1 MASSPHPLARS
12 VSVTDMA
19 PFSPRLL
26 RSHSCPAIHRSST
39 LTTNPQTKPQ
49 ESAGDVG
56 KSTVSSSHCDLFIED
71 SGVGSE
77 AETMSS
83 DTIDV
88 SSSSLN
94 SDTIDV
100 SSSTHHAIKE
110 SHSCRLLTEEETAK
124 SACHVHVATPQ
135 TALQPQT
142 NCHAAEDNVAANT
155 VLVRGQRSESLPF
168 SVTLEQ
174 RFSGIGL
181 ILGTSRT
188 GLVCIKYMVSFG
200 SAAKDGNLK

>member
-1 MASSPHPLARS
+1 
-12 VSVTDMA
+12 MA
-19 PFSPRLL
+19 PFSPHLL
-26 RSHSCPAIHRSST
+26 RSHSCPAIHRT
-39 LTTNPQTKPQ
+39 TPTEHHVLTTNPQTKPQ
-49 ESAGDVG
+49 ESAGDAG
-56 KSTVSSSHCDLFIED
+56 KSTVSSSYCNLFIED
-71 SGVGSE
+71 SGIGSE
-77 AETMSS
+77 AETLSS

-94 SDTIDV
+94 SDTLDV
-100 SSSTHHAIKE
+100 STSTHHATKE
-110 SHSCRLLTEEETAK
+110 SHSCRLLTEEKMAK
-124 SACHVHVATPQ
+124 SACHVHVAPPQ

-142 NCHAAEDNVAANT
+142 GGHAAEDIAATNT
-155 VLVRGQRSESLPF
+155 VLVGGQRSESLPF

-174 RFSGIGL
+174 RISGTGL